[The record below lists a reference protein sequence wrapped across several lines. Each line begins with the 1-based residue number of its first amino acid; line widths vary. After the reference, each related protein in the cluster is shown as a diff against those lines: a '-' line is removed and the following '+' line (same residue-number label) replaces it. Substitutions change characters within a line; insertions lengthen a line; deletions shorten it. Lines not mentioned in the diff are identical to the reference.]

1 LWVLETGNILFQVAV
16 FVALGVLP
24 AAAIAWFTRDFAAQP
39 DLEGPSNYFSTAPL
53 GDVVWH
59 LFLYALVT
67 SWVTLVVT
75 SVLTALFIRL
85 TAAPLGLHLTSGFK
99 GGLLLLRV
107 GKLNALQTLWTWTIT
122 GQYLRALAGLRFTR
136 LGASE
141 CDILFNLVPEA
152 ATADARVF
160 WSNGSFTNMLDY
172 GAEHLVLRHLDMPR
186 NYFSGNNSVAEHGQ
200 LPTNFILGV
209 STPCSEIDFRRQMRS
224 RLGEPITVA
233 GNPPVMFAS
242 TALEAEGAAR
252 RLPDFPLFFARVMLN
267 DVFSIGMLRA
277 TELLIFAIIFTSLL
291 RAGIGAIVAGI
302 LASVVTETS
311 LILLS
316 AGVKRALV
324 GREWGSEHSTP
335 FWSWRH
341 FAYFFAQDCF
351 FAWCQSPL
359 AFSGGT
365 VLANP
370 ILRSMGCRIGRRT
383 IVIEPMQ
390 CSDWNAVSF
399 GADCVVAG
407 FLQFHTFEN
416 MILKVKRTTIGD
428 GCTVA
433 FGATIMGGAHIESG
447 STLEPLSMV
456 LKEMRLPADTYVGS
470 PVESAQPAAI
480 ASAPCAGS
488 KAMG

>member
-1 LWVLETGNILFQVAV
+1 
-16 FVALGVLP
+16 
-24 AAAIAWFTRDFAAQP
+24 
-39 DLEGPSNYFSTAPL
+39 
-53 GDVVWH
+53 
-59 LFLYALVT
+59 
-67 SWVTLVVT
+67 
-75 SVLTALFIRL
+75 
-85 TAAPLGLHLTSGFK
+85 
-99 GGLLLLRV
+99 
-107 GKLNALQTLWTWTIT
+107 
-122 GQYLRALAGLRFTR
+122 
-136 LGASE
+136 
-141 CDILFNLVPEA
+141 
-152 ATADARVF
+152 
-160 WSNGSFTNMLDY
+160 
-172 GAEHLVLRHLDMPR
+172 
-186 NYFSGNNSVAEHGQ
+186 
-200 LPTNFILGV
+200 
-209 STPCSEIDFRRQMRS
+209 
-224 RLGEPITVA
+224 
-233 GNPPVMFAS
+233 
-242 TALEAEGAAR
+242 
-252 RLPDFPLFFARVMLN
+252 MLN

-324 GREWGSEHSTP
+324 GREWGCEHSTP